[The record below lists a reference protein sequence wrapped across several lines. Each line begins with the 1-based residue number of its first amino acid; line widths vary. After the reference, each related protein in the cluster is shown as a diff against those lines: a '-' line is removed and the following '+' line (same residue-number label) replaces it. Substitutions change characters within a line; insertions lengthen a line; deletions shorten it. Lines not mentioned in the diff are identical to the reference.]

1 MAESQAAA
9 AQQTAEAPT
18 AAPSAGTAAPIPISE
33 PSAIHRKIPK
43 AVFIDDAEAWVERY
57 DEEPLFAQMNE
68 LHQKYKFM
76 EGQLVRQKASL
87 KGKLPEIK
95 RTLEMVAMLKQKSD
109 GNDNEVDTN
118 FLISDNIWAKA
129 KIPNDTGKVGLWLGA
144 NVMVEYNF
152 ADALVL
158 LSRNLSN
165 AQTKLA
171 ETEDDLDYLKEQT
184 TTMEVN
190 IARVYNV
197 GVANK
202 QKRDKGEAAQ
212 APPLI

>member
-1 MAESQAAA
+1 MAEENKAAA
-9 AQQTAEAPT
+9 ATTTDGAKAQT
-18 AAPSAGTAAPIPISE
+18 IPISE
-33 PSAIHRKIPK
+33 PSEIHRKIPR
-43 AVFIDDAEAWVERY
+43 AVFMEDCEAWVDKY
-57 DEEPLFAQMNE
+57 TEEELFSQMQQ

-87 KGKLPEIK
+87 RGKLPEIK
-95 RTLEMVAMLKQKSD
+95 RTLEMVAMLKQKHDSD
-109 GNDNEVDTN
+109 EKEVETN

-129 KIPNDTGKVGLWLGA
+129 KLMNQTGKVGLWLGA

-152 ADALVL
+152 ADAIVL
-158 LSRNLSN
+158 LSKNLSN

-190 IARVYNV
+190 IARVYNI

-202 QKRDKGEAAQ
+202 
-212 APPLI
+212 